1 MKTLSNYIEEKLI
14 INKNY
19 KSSNFNYTAHWTK
32 REHKGNNDFDEYY
45 SSDDAEK
52 ELKDILSMCDEHIP
66 SETYEDDT
74 YKLFDEVPIVIS
86 EYAYATG
93 MYDFY
98 IIIQSGHYYDLYK
111 IDYYKDRQ
119 SKLHAT
125 LCVKLKNFKS
135 EIHEM
140 NFFEK
145 LNGQNNSAV
154 YSFGGEVLD
163 KFIDYYTWVVNQTR

>member
-1 MKTLSNYIEEKLI
+1 MKTLKQHIEEKLI
-14 INKNY
+14 INKKY
-19 KSSNFNYTAHWTK
+19 KSHNFNFSAHWTK
-32 REHKGNNDFDEYY
+32 CERKGNNEFNEYY

-52 ELKDILSMCDEHIP
+52 ELTDILSMCEEHIP
-66 SETYEDDT
+66 SEKYEDDT
-74 YKLFDEVPIVIS
+74 YKLFDEVPIVIG
-86 EYAYATG
+86 EYTYATG

-119 SKLHAT
+119 STLHAT

-140 NFFEK
+140 NFFKK
-145 LNGQNNSAV
+145 LNGPDDPVV

-163 KFIDYYTWVVNQTR
+163 KFIDYYTWIVNQTR

>member
-14 INKNY
+14 VNKNY
-19 KSSNFNYTAHWTK
+19 KSHNFNFSAHWTK
-32 REHKGNNDFDEYY
+32 RERKGNNEFNEYY
-45 SSDDAEK
+45 SSDDAEQ
-52 ELKDILSMCDEHIP
+52 ELKDILSMCGERIP
-66 SETYEDDT
+66 SEAYEDDT
-74 YKLFDEVPIVIS
+74 YKLFDEVPIIIG
-86 EYAYATG
+86 EYTYATG

-140 NFFEK
+140 NFFKK
-145 LNGQNNSAV
+145 LNGPNDLAV